1 MDYSYYYTTTEAD
14 SLATASAMDTLGAT
28 ATVGAIFATYGLVMI
43 AAYVLLIIAQ
53 WKIFTKAGEAGWK
66 SLIPIYNLVVLYKIV
81 GLSPW
86 LLLIYLTAI
95 IPVVGYIAIL
105 VLSIISMVKLGQAF
119 GKSGGFIVGLVL
131 LGPIFQLILAFGSS
145 EYIGNGETPV
155 ANTDVSNDNNV
166 Q

>member
-1 MDYSYYYTTTEAD
+1 MDYSYYYTTSGDAS
-14 SLATASAMDTLGAT
+14 SLAAAGTLAT
-28 ATVGAIFATYGLVMI
+28 LTTMFATYGLVMV
-43 AAYVLLIIAQ
+43 AVYVLMIIAQ

-86 LLLIYLTAI
+86 LLLIYLATI
-95 IPVVGYIAIL
+95 IPVVGYIAVL

-119 GKSGGFIVGLVL
+119 GKSGGFIVGLIF
-131 LGPIFQLILAFGSS
+131 LGPIFQMILAFGSS
-145 EYIGNGETPV
+145 EYVGNGKATV
-155 ANTDVSNDNNV
+155 TNTDVSNNNNV